1 MLRPVGALNAHPS
14 VLVVGADGLIGGAL
28 VRRLR
33 ADGIA
38 VTGTTR
44 RSQAPDA
51 SDVHLDLLAP
61 GALPAADAVVLCAGV
76 TSIIACAR
84 DPQGTAQ
91 ANVAGIAKV
100 AAAAA
105 PSARVVLL
113 LSSNQVFDGA
123 LPLRDRADAPCPVS
137 EYGRQRAEAE
147 AAILGLAG
155 GAVLRLTKV
164 LSADARMLANWRAS
178 LANGEAVTPFRN
190 FPLAPITLDFAVEMI
205 VRIVDAAGAGIFHAS
220 GAEDLSYADLALRL
234 ASHDGADPGLVR
246 SIDAQAGAIG
256 FDHLPRYSSLEM
268 RTEANDFGLAAPASI
283 DVVDEVLTDV

>member
-1 MLRPVGALNAHPS
+1 MARCHCGTVRTP
-14 VLVVGADGLIGGAL
+14 LV
-28 VRRLR
+28 
-33 ADGIA
+33 
-38 VTGTTR
+38 
-44 RSQAPDA
+44 
-51 SDVHLDLLAP
+51 
-61 GALPAADAVVLCAGV
+61 
-76 TSIIACAR
+76 
-84 DPQGTAQ
+84 
-91 ANVAGIAKV
+91 
-100 AAAAA
+100 
-105 PSARVVLL
+105 PSA
-113 LSSNQVFDGA
+113 NT
-123 LPLRDRADAPCPVS
+123 
-137 EYGRQRAEAE
+137 GRQRAEAE

-164 LSADARMLANWRAS
+164 LSADARLLANWRAS